1 VLITTYMRSTHFEN
15 HLNRTE
21 PIMRNPRVILDFRDT
36 NHRPTRRTI
45 ADGLARLE
53 QELGAKLDIGCCHL
67 HVPYKPSETAL
78 FAALWHRSCAGDD
91 IVIAYPFSKG
101 CRARTTS
108 GARVNLSLDQL
119 DGALIDEDANVF
131 LADGRSVHALEF
143 DVLPHPKFT
152 DLEHAIVVL
161 TVRFLKAQEICFRYM
176 PDLRY
181 GWIDY
186 TRLSELSVS
195 NVKALAL
202 YIDAHIGNLPR
213 GGDEPPFD
221 PVPLN
226 KIQKTLSMAGVRKV
240 RGRKP
245 KKAA

>member
-1 VLITTYMRSTHFEN
+1 MRSA
-15 HLNRTE
+15 
-21 PIMRNPRVILDFRDT
+21 RVILDFRDT

-53 QELGAKLDIGCCHL
+53 QELGAKLDIGRCHL
-67 HVPYKPSETAL
+67 HVPYQPSETAL
-78 FAALWHRSCAGDD
+78 SAVLWHRSYAGDD
-91 IVIAYPFSKG
+91 TIIAYPFSKG

-119 DGALIDEDANVF
+119 DGALIDEDVNV
-131 LADGRSVHALEF
+131 LLSDGRSVHALEF
-143 DVLPHPKFT
+143 DVLPHPKDFT
-152 DLEHAIVVL
+152 DLEHAIIFL
-161 TVRFLKAQEICFRYM
+161 TVRFLKAQDIGFRYM
-176 PDLRY
+176 PEPGY

-186 TRLSELSVS
+186 TRLSELRVS
-195 NVKALAL
+195 NVKALAR

-221 PVPLN
+221 PVQLN